1 MPKTQVGSVVK
12 RAKRNYGA
20 RFYDEQSIRRYQ
32 GGFETQTAAESWLRT
47 KVDEVAQL
55 RLGYLLPTRNRPQTV
70 DALLDVFLEKH
81 GRTLDSLTV
90 RKMTAQFRKARAE
103 FGQRHPDSLR
113 RIELEDWR
121 ESLPPGSRHG
131 VFRVFRQAITWGLE
145 RGLVERNATAG
156 IRNPKRNRHERR
168 EVTPFESWEEV
179 LTVSAELDPRYR
191 AIPLFAVGT
200 GLRPEEWIGLH
211 RSDVDRERRSVH
223 VRRRFTGGELK
234 DGGKTP
240 GSVRAVPLRQIVFDA
255 LEAMPARID
264 TPILFPAPRGG
275 YIDLEKFRH
284 REWAPALRAAGVEHR
299 RVYDCRHTFATWAIE
314 SADVQLWYLATVMGT
329 SIVQLED
336 TYARWL
342 TRTDDQL
349 RVAFDTYDARAAANG
364 SDEARIT
371 SADTGQRRRVYAP
384 R

>member
-1 MPKTQVGSVVK
+1 MPKAQTGSVV
-12 RAKRNYGA
+12 RRGKRNYGA
-20 RFYDEQSIRRYQ
+20 RYYDEQGARRYQ
-32 GGFETQTAAESWLRT
+32 GGFETHTAAAAWLRT
-47 KVDEVAQL
+47 KVDEVLAL
-55 RLGYLLPTRNRPQTV
+55 RRGDLIPTRDRPPTV
-70 DALLDVFLEKH
+70 DNLLDVFLEKH
-81 GRTLDSLTV
+81 GRTLDPLTK
-90 RKMTAQFRKARAE
+90 RKMIAQFRKARAE
-103 FGQRHPDSLR
+103 FGDRHPDSLR

-145 RGLVERNATAG
+145 RGLVDRNATAG

-179 LTVSAELDPRYR
+179 AAVSAELDPRYR

-211 RSDVDRERRSVH
+211 RSDVDREAHSVQ

-240 GSVRAVPLRQIVFDA
+240 GSVRTVPLRQVVLDA
-255 LEAMPARID
+255 LEAMPPRID

-275 YIDLEKFRH
+275 YIDIEKFRH
-284 REWAPALRAAGVEHR
+284 REWAPALRAAGIQHR
-299 RVYDCRHTFATWAIE
+299 RIYDCRHTFATWAIE
-314 SADVQLWYLATVMGT
+314 SGIQLWYIAQVMGS

-342 TRTDDQL
+342 SRTDEHL
-349 RVAFDTYDARAAANG
+349 RTAFDTYDAATAAEG
-364 SDEARIT
+364 GTR
-371 SADTGQRRRVYAP
+371 
-384 R
+384 

>member
-1 MPKTQVGSVVK
+1 MPSVQRGSVRK
-12 RAKRNYGA
+12 RGRVWSV
-20 RFYDEQSIRRYQ
+20 RFYDENGKRHEV
-32 GGFETQTAAESWLRT
+32 GGFATRSAGLGWLEG
-47 KVDEVAQL
+47 KLDEVAQL
-55 RLGYLLPTRNRPQTV
+55 RLGYLLPAGDRPQTV
-70 DALLDVFLEKH
+70 DDLLDVFLEKH
-81 GRTLDSLTV
+81 GRTLDPLTKT
-90 RKMTAQFRKARAE
+90 KMTAQFRKARAE
-103 FGQRHPDSLR
+103 FGGRHPDSLR

-168 EVTPFESWEEV
+168 EVTPFESWDEV
-179 LTVSAELDPRYR
+179 STVSAELDPRYR
-191 AIPLFAVGT
+191 AIPVFAVGT

-211 RSDVDRERRSVH
+211 RSDVDREARSVQ
-223 VRRRFTGGELK
+223 VRRRFTGGLLK

-240 GSVRAVPLRQIVFDA
+240 GSVRSVPLRQVVLDA

-264 TPILFPAPRGG
+264 TQILFPAPRGG

-284 REWAPALRAAGVEHR
+284 REWAPALRAAGIEHR
-299 RVYDCRHTFATWAIE
+299 RVYDCRHSFATWAIE
-314 SADVQLWYLATVMGT
+314 SGIQLWYLATIMGT

-342 TRTDDQL
+342 TRTDEHL
-349 RVAFDTYDARAAANG
+349 RAAFDAYDSREAASG
-364 SDEARIT
+364 
-371 SADTGQRRRVYAP
+371 
-384 R
+384 